1 MSFLT
6 NKKLFG
12 LDVNVNLSD
21 VLDRNASLRSLNLN
35 PEDLEIIAGSASEGV
50 NRPRSEE
57 HTSELQS
64 HS

>member
-50 NRPRSEE
+50 FSPI
-57 HTSELQS
+57 
-64 HS
+64 